1 MKASLIGWN
10 LLNVI
15 LIGEILLWCKAAP
28 AQVIEDSTLNTTVIQ
43 SGDDFI
49 ITNGN
54 QVGKNLFH
62 SFSEFSLSTNR
73 SATFD
78 LSNSA
83 DITTIFSRVTGN
95 TASTIDGAIL
105 LSGSRSPQ
113 VSLFLINPAGIVFG
127 PNASL
132 NISGSFIGTTA
143 NSIKFS
149 DGKEFSATS
158 PSNSPLLSI
167 NVPIGLQFGSSP
179 REITV
184 QGTGHNITSS
194 NLVFGFYQ
202 TSLLT
207 GGLRVGTPATLS
219 LIGGDIIIPGGILT
233 APQGLIALGSVGQDN
248 PSGFVGMQTT
258 PQGWKFNYDN
268 ISAFGD
274 ISLSQAALLN
284 ASNVG
289 TITLT
294 GRNISLENGSLGL
307 IQNRSNHTA
316 GDIQVNATG
325 LLSMIGLSANRQVR
339 SGLENQTLSSG
350 NAGNIQVKAADI
362 QIIGSAG
369 ILSRSFGTGM
379 TGKIDIN
386 AANHLQLREVAG
398 NVNGSS
404 IIGTL
409 VFGLG
414 NAGDIQ
420 VKANQITLLSGGNI
434 NSSSLGLGNGGN
446 LMVDVADTISI
457 AGFNPLTQS
466 ASSIGSVS
474 FSQGNSGSVTVNTSQ
489 LRLRDR
495 GRVTTGG
502 FAQGNAGSVVVN
514 ATETIDISD
523 PLSVIDS
530 SIDILPA
537 VTRASFRLPD
547 VPSGNAGSVTIDT
560 RNLRVSNQGQV
571 SVRNDGLENAGTL
584 KIRAT
589 NIQLFNNGS
598 ISALTKTG
606 EGGNINLQTQN
617 LTLQQDSFI
626 SATSG
631 GKGNSGNI
639 TIDSA
644 IILGRGNSDI
654 IANASQGRGGN
665 ISIITQGMIG
675 LEFRN
680 TLSPRTDPTNDITA
694 SSEFNVNGQVQINN
708 IGVDPNSALVEL
720 AANLADSSQQIVSG
734 CTGHS
739 GSSFV
744 ATGRG
749 GVPQNPNQDVRSD
762 RTWSDIR
769 DISAFDTTAPTLPP
783 QQQNIPI
790 QATTWYRNS
799 QGKIQLV
806 ANSSPSQKHTP
817 LTCEADYR
825 G

>member
-1 MKASLIGWN
+1 MKLTIVGLVFIGA
-10 LLNVI
+10 I
-15 LIGEILLWCKAAP
+15 LTSAIDNTDVH
-28 AQVIEDSTLNTTVIQ
+28 AQVIPDGSLKTAVTGSNHYR
-43 SGDDFI
+43 
-49 ITNGN
+49 ITEGSRVGN
-54 QVGKNLFH
+54 NLFH
-62 SFSEFSLSTNR
+62 SFSQFSIPSNG
-73 SATFD
+73 SAVF
-78 LSNSA
+78 NNVA
-83 DITTIFSRVTGN
+83 EIQNIFSRVTGGHI
-95 TASTIDGAIL
+95 SHIDGLIQANGNANFFL
-105 LSGSRSPQ
+105 L
-113 VSLFLINPAGIVFG
+113 NPAGIIFG
-127 PNASL
+127 QSASL
-132 NISGSFIGTTA
+132 NIGGSFVGTTA

-149 DGKEFSATS
+149 DGKEFSLTS
-158 PSNSPLLSI
+158 PNDSNLLSI
-167 NVPIGLQFGSSP
+167 NVPIGLQFGSNP
-179 REITV
+179 REIQV
-184 QGTGHNITSS
+184 QGTGNNLTSS
-194 NLVFGFYQ
+194 NLVFGFYR
-202 TSLLT
+202 SSSPT
-207 GGLRVGTPATLS
+207 GGLQVGTPATLA

-233 APQGLIALGSVGQDN
+233 APQGSITLGSIGQN
-248 PSGFVGMQTT
+248 NTSAVVGMQTT
-258 PQGWKFNYDN
+258 PQGWKFNYEQ
-268 ISAFGD
+268 ISVFGD
-274 ISLSQAALLN
+274 INLSQAALLD
-284 ASNVG
+284 ASSG
-289 TITLT
+289 GAITLT
-294 GRNISLENGSLGL
+294 GRNISLANGSLAL
-307 IQNRSNHTA
+307 IQNRGSNTA
-316 GDIQVNATG
+316 GDIQVNASG
-325 LLSMIGLSANRQVR
+325 LLSLIGLSANRQVR
-339 SGLENQTLSSG
+339 SGLENQTLSNG
-350 NAGNIQVKAADI
+350 NAGNIQIKAADI

-369 ILSRSFGTGM
+369 ILSRSFSTGI

-386 AANHLQLREVAG
+386 VTNHIQLREVAE

-409 VFGLG
+409 VFGSG

-457 AGFNPLTQS
+457 AGVNPLTQS

-474 FSQGNSGSVTVNTSQ
+474 FSRGNSGSVVVNASQ

-514 ATETIDISD
+514 TTESIDISD
-523 PLSVIDS
+523 ALSVIDS

-537 VTRASFRLPD
+537 VTRANFRLPD

-560 RNLRVSNQGQV
+560 KNLRISNQGQV
-571 SVRNDGLENAGTL
+571 SVRNDGLENAGVL
-584 KIRAT
+584 KIRAN

-598 ISALTKTG
+598 IAALTKAG

-665 ISIITQGMIG
+665 INIITQGIIG

-680 TLSPRTDPTNDITA
+680 TLSPRTDSTNDITA
-694 SSEFNVNGQVQINN
+694 SSEFNVNGQVEINN

-720 AANLADSSQQIVSG
+720 AANLADSSQQIASG
-734 CTGHS
+734 CTDNS

-749 GVPQNPNQDVRSD
+749 GIPQNPNQEVRSD
-762 RTWSDIR
+762 RSWSDIR
-769 DISAFDTTAPTLPP
+769 DISAFHAKQPAQALIPKSPQTLV
-783 QQQNIPI
+783 
-790 QATTWYRNS
+790 QATGWHRHA
-799 QGKIQLV
+799 QGKVELV
-806 ANSSPSQKHTP
+806 AISSITSNPLPLNCTAISQ
-817 LTCEADYR
+817 R
-825 G
+825 